1 MAGSCWSDGG
11 NVPPITSTT
20 EGNLRSLLIQ
30 SLDGDKVA
38 YRRFLQDL
46 TRHLRARLRNRL
58 RNRDDDIEDLV
69 QDILFAV
76 HNGLDTFRLDVPLT
90 AWISAIV
97 RYKLSDY
104 FRARSRREALHEP
117 LDDESEM
124 FAAFETE
131 RIEAKHDVETL
142 LDALP
147 ERQRLPIMH
156 VKLRGLSVAE
166 TAILTGL
173 SEAAVKVGVHRGIR
187 ALALKLRGKGS
198 RGRKI

>member
-1 MAGSCWSDGG
+1 MDDSCRSDGG
-11 NVPPITSTT
+11 NAPPITSAI
-20 EGNLRSLLIQ
+20 EEHLRSLLIQ

-58 RNRDDDIEDLV
+58 RNRDDDVEDLV
-69 QDILFAV
+69 QDVLLAV

-90 AWISAIV
+90 AWISAIA

-104 FRARSRREALHEP
+104 LRARSRREALHDP
-117 LDDESEM
+117 FDDESEL
-124 FAAFETE
+124 FAASDIE
-131 RIEAKHDVETL
+131 RLEAKRDVDSL

-166 TAILTGL
+166 TATLTGL
-173 SEAAVKVGVHRGIR
+173 SESAVKIGVHRGIR
-187 ALALKLRGKGS
+187 ALALKLRGKCHED
-198 RGRKI
+198 

>member
-1 MAGSCWSDGG
+1 MDDSCWSHGG
-11 NVPPITSTT
+11 NAPPITSTT
-20 EGNLRSLLIQ
+20 ERRLRSLLIQ
-30 SLDGDKVA
+30 SQGGDKVA

-69 QDILFAV
+69 QEILVAV
-76 HNGLDTFRLDVPLT
+76 HNGLDTFRLEVPLT

-97 RYKLSDY
+97 RYKFSDY
-104 FRARSRREALHEP
+104 LRARSRREALHDP
-117 LDDESEM
+117 LDDESEVL
-124 FAAFETE
+124 AASDIE
-131 RIEAKHDVETL
+131 RLEAKHDVEGL

-147 ERQRLPIMH
+147 ERQRLPIVH

-166 TAILTGL
+166 TATLTGL
-173 SEAAVKVGVHRGIR
+173 SESAVKIGVHRGIK

-198 RGRKI
+198 